1 MIHQSA
7 ALNYTSLLWATTGQ
21 GMIINSTSLH
31 PSYLPSVSDTGDVT
45 LTLMAFSAAP
55 CLDDSSGMIIHYGKR
70 PVIYAGPDQQACSG
84 MPVTI
89 AGTFTLH
96 CSAFSWTSSGQG
108 QLINATSLSPTYIPA
123 YGEYGAVTLT
133 LHGSGT
139 ESCQWEGVSDQV
151 NILISPPILI
161 KANKSD
167 TIPYN
172 TCDTLTVL
180 ISGGSGNYG
189 FTWEPG
195 SLLLNDTVAN
205 PITVNLVNDTLFT
218 LLLTDKATGCS
229 ATDSIRVHL
238 LVPETSENCIVVHNV
253 VTPNG
258 DGLNDRFII
267 DCIESYPQNKVE
279 IFNRWG
285 DRVNFYTNYDNT
297 TRVWDGTNESGRLLP
312 DGTYYY
318 VIRIP
323 NAKAIV
329 GWVFVRGGVKD

>member
-1 MIHQSA
+1 
-7 ALNYTSLLWATTGQ
+7 
-21 GMIINSTSLH
+21 
-31 PSYLPSVSDTGDVT
+31 
-45 LTLMAFSAAP
+45 
-55 CLDDSSGMIIHYGKR
+55 
-70 PVIYAGPDQQACSG
+70 
-84 MPVTI
+84 
-89 AGTFTLH
+89 
-96 CSAFSWTSSGQG
+96 
-108 QLINATSLSPTYIPA
+108 
-123 YGEYGAVTLT
+123 
-133 LHGSGT
+133 
-139 ESCQWEGVSDQV
+139 V